1 MDSDKGREVK
11 AHYLAVGRRMR
22 AYSASLHKQWFET
35 VDAQLIALL
44 RRTLLVVPFTVQ
56 QHGSGAV
63 PAADVSGQALYS
75 NNDYDNDDN
84 NIMWFETV
92 DAQLIALLRRTLLV
106 VPFTIQQHGSGAVP
120 AADVSGQTLYNNDTT
135 TTTTNND
142 DWWRSI
148 VVKTAGSAGVLS
160 LSCT

>member
-22 AYSASLHKQWFET
+22 AYSASLHKQ
-35 VDAQLIALL
+35 
-44 RRTLLVVPFTVQ
+44 
-56 QHGSGAV
+56 
-63 PAADVSGQALYS
+63 
-75 NNDYDNDDN
+75 
-84 NIMWFETV
+84 WFETV